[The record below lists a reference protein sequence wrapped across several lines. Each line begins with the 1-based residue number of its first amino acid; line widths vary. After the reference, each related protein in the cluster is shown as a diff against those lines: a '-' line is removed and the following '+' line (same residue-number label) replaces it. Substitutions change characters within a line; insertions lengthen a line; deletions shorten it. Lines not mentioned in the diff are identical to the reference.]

1 MKKMREE
8 RNSYRTLFILTSL
21 VSLVLIVILIYVF
34 AIKPTIQGYVVKK
47 QVEASDFIV
56 GAILSQVQQQGY
68 VQLTYG
74 NQTLV
79 LVPYTPQ
86 TQPGK

>member
-1 MKKMREE
+1 MREE

>member
-1 MKKMREE
+1 MREE
-8 RNSYRTLFILTSL
+8 RNPYRTLFILTSL
-21 VSLVLIVILIYVF
+21 VSLVLIVVLIYIF
-34 AIKPTIQGYVVKK
+34 AIKPTIEGYVVKK

-56 GAILSQVQQQGY
+56 GAIISQVQQQRY

-79 LVPYTPQ
+79 LIDSIYCSQ
-86 TQPGK
+86 TQPSK